1 MKQERKGNLDSVNE
15 KLKSL
20 ECSILQKWGRG
31 DEKKMEKRK
40 KNLWIS
46 ATAETCKTSLLPW
59 KSLELLLPTPID
71 VPATNSSL
79 FPEVVTGLPLLEK
92 RLF

>member
-1 MKQERKGNLDSVNE
+1 MRNKSIGRHYITKGGGG
-15 KLKSL
+15 
-20 ECSILQKWGRG
+20 GRWP
-31 DEKKMEKRK
+31 KKIRTVDIR
-40 KNLWIS
+40 L
-46 ATAETCKTSLLPW
+46 ATAETSKALVLPW
-59 KSLELLLPTPID
+59 KSLELLLPAPAK

>member
-1 MKQERKGNLDSVNE
+1 MLYTIKVG
-15 KLKSL
+15 
-20 ECSILQKWGRG
+20 GGG
-31 DEKKMEKRK
+31 DEKKKHGKKK

-46 ATAETCKTSLLPW
+46 ATVETCKTSLLPW
-59 KSLELLLPTPID
+59 KSLELLLPAPID

-79 FPEVVTGLPLLEK
+79 FPEVVTELFLLEK

>member
-1 MKQERKGNLDSVNE
+1 MALYYQNGEG
-15 KLKSL
+15 
-20 ECSILQKWGRG
+20 GR
-31 DEKKMEKRK
+31 DEKKPKKDKKK
-40 KNLWIS
+40 KNPVDIRL
-46 ATAETCKTSLLPW
+46 ATVETFKTSLLPW
-59 KSLELLLPTPID
+59 KSLELLLLAPRD

>member
-1 MKQERKGNLDSVNE
+1 MKN
-15 KLKSL
+15 KSNWKVL
-20 ECSILQKWGRG
+20 YYKCGGVWG
-31 DEKKMEKRK
+31 DEKEKRK
-40 KNLWIS
+40 KFKKEKKPVDIRL
-46 ATAETCKTSLLPW
+46 TTVETCKTSLLRW
-59 KSLELLLPTPID
+59 MSLELLLPAPID

>member
-1 MKQERKGNLDSVNE
+1 MKK
-15 KLKSL
+15 
-20 ECSILQKWGRG
+20 
-31 DEKKMEKRK
+31 EKRK
-40 KNLWIS
+40 KFKKEKKPVDIRL
-46 ATAETCKTSLLPW
+46 TTVETCKTSLLRW
-59 KSLELLLPTPID
+59 MSLELLLPAPID